1 PSPSARALMQLHEAG
16 KDMRPGQRVKFLLV
30 RSGAGVHAWDL
41 PEKPDPRSLDVER
54 YVELMLRAAG
64 SVLQPLGYDTPRL
77 REWLAGAES
86 EELPLEVGYR
96 LLLPERVEAVPA
108 VT

>member
-1 PSPSARALMQLHEAG
+1 
-16 KDMRPGQRVKFLLV
+16 VKFLLV
-30 RSGAGVHAWDL
+30 RSGSGVQAWDL

-64 SVLQPLGYDTPRL
+64 SVLQPLGYDTPPPVRV
-77 REWLAGAES
+77 AHGAES

-96 LLLPERVEAVPA
+96 LLLPERVEVCP
-108 VT
+108 